1 MQRILIVDDERDIAE
16 LISDTLIDEG
26 YDTVIKTS
34 GEDALSEIESNQS
47 FDLILLDIMMPGM
60 SGTELCNK
68 VRDKVKCP
76 IIFVSAKSSTVDKLL
91 GFELGADDYI
101 AKPFDIY
108 ELVARVK
115 AHLRREDRSKIIVDD
130 NILEIG
136 EIKVVKESYETYVN
150 NKKIDISTR
159 EFEVL
164 YYLMKNAGIVLT
176 KEQIFDSVWGKDYGD
191 LGTVAVHIKS
201 LRNKIDKDEKYIK
214 TIWGV
219 GYKFIKVIDN
229 DQE

>member
-1 MQRILIVDDERDIAE
+1 MKRILIVDDERDIAE

-34 GEDALSEIESNQS
+34 GEDALSEIESNPS

-229 DQE
+229 D

>member
-34 GEDALSEIESNQS
+34 GEDALSEIESNPS

-68 VRDKVKCP
+68 VRDKLKCP

-229 DQE
+229 D

>member
-34 GEDALSEIESNQS
+34 GEDALSEIESNPS

-76 IIFVSAKSSTVDKLL
+76 IIFVSAKSITVDKLL
-91 GFELGADDYI
+91 WFELGADDYI

-229 DQE
+229 D

>member
-34 GEDALSEIESNQS
+34 GEDALSEIESNPS

-115 AHLRREDRSKIIVDD
+115 AHLRREDRSKIIADD

-150 NKKIDISTR
+150 SKKIDISTR

>member
-76 IIFVSAKSSTVDKLL
+76 IILVSAKSSTVDKLL

>member
-34 GEDALSEIESNQS
+34 GEDALSEIESNPS

-136 EIKVVKESYETYVN
+136 EIKVVKESYEAYVN

-164 YYLMKNAGIVLT
+164 YYLIKNAGIVLT

-229 DQE
+229 D

>member
-34 GEDALSEIESNQS
+34 GEDVLSEIESNPS

-229 DQE
+229 D

>member
-34 GEDALSEIESNQS
+34 GEDALSEIESNPS

-164 YYLMKNAGIVLT
+164 YYLMKNAGRVLT

-229 DQE
+229 D